1 MPPPDTGTEEN
12 VLPPF
17 TFSNSSFFRVRAL
30 SSSFFFTMILEF
42 LIVKLIVFFSF
53 HSDVVF
59 SDDDAKL
66 RRFFSISK
74 KFPDF
79 FSHL

>member
-1 MPPPDTGTEEN
+1 
-12 VLPPF
+12 
-17 TFSNSSFFRVRAL
+17 VRGL
-30 SSSFFFTMILEF
+30 SSSFFFTMILES
-42 LIVKLIVFFSF
+42 LIVKLIVFFSC